1 MLTRTSTWWF
11 RQEGAQ
17 AFGIKGSV
25 CAAYR
30 QEAGAYEACR
40 VLVNALSEFRGGEAV
55 TSAAF
60 CDVSTSAAANCRL
73 PCDLTEPGD
82 GGAVHGGAAVS
93 LYVSLMTTLHDRTFP
108 G

>member
-1 MLTRTSTWWF
+1 MRTSTWWF

-25 CAAYR
+25 CAVYR
-30 QEAGAYEACR
+30 QEAGAYEACG
-40 VLVNALSEFRGGEAV
+40 VLVKPLFELGGGGAV
-55 TSAAF
+55 MSAAF

-73 PCDLTEPGD
+73 PCDLTKPGD

-93 LYVSLMTTLHDRTFP
+93 LYVSLVTAFCDRTFP

>member
-1 MLTRTSTWWF
+1 MRTSSWWF

-25 CAAYR
+25 CAAYG
-30 QEAGAYEACR
+30 QEAGASETCG
-40 VLVNALSEFRGGEAV
+40 VLVKPLSELRGGGAV

-60 CDVSTSAAANCRL
+60 CDVSTLAAANCRL
-73 PCDLTEPGD
+73 PCDLAELGD

-93 LYVSLMTTLHDRTFP
+93 LCVSAS
-108 G
+108 

>member
-1 MLTRTSTWWF
+1 MRTSTWWF

-30 QEAGAYEACR
+30 QEAGAYEACG
-40 VLVNALSEFRGGEAV
+40 VLVKPLSELGGGGRAV
-55 TSAAF
+55 MSAAF

-73 PCDLTEPGD
+73 PCNLTKPGD

-93 LYVSLMTTLHDRTFP
+93 LYVSLVTAFCDRTFP